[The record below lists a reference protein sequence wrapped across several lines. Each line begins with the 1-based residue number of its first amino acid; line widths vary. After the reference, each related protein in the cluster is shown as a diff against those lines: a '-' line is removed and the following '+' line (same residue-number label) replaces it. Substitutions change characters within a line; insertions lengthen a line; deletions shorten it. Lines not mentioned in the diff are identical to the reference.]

1 MFNIDE
7 KFGHIRVTHFAKRA
21 NGPAPYH
28 QIVLPDGVWLNVFEN
43 GQITVTSY
51 DNDIAVTSVRNH
63 RDGSGM
69 SILITPKVRQADPE
83 GDEAAHDEAEEH
95 VEVLDLTTGG
105 RS

>member
-1 MFNIDE
+1 MFNIPE
-7 KFGHIRVTHFAKRA
+7 KITHIRVGHFAKRA

-28 QIVLPDGVWLNVFEN
+28 QIVLPDGVWLNIFEN

-69 SILITPKVRQADPE
+69 SLLITPKVRQDDPE
-83 GDEAAHDEAEEH
+83 GDEAGDLAGEEV
-95 VEVLDLTTGG
+95 VEVLDLATGG
-105 RS
+105 RA